1 MKLYEIP
8 TEFQAIQDELER
20 SLGEVT
26 PEIETRFRNLLE
38 GGKAK
43 LEAACHVKRNLEV
56 HEGLARAQAE
66 VFKTEAERCLGQAKS
81 FGAAADRLG
90 ELMAPGLKAVGTIKT
105 VAGSFYATRRVTYAI
120 SLRPGVDIKT
130 LDKRFWR
137 QADPELNK
145 KPLQDLAK
153 THPLTPGQM
162 EFILGGDFK
171 KKDCERI
178 QHDRACTDADL
189 DVLAKDDLTQEQ
201 RLMLAGIKGK
211 SAIPDEVVA
220 VPFESLTTACRAA
233 AEPVEAQGAPAS
245 PQASPAASPQAA
257 PVVVQA
263 PPPAPAEPVPLAYT
277 EDPLGDL

>member
-1 MKLYEIP
+1 MRLYEIP

-56 HEGLARAQAE
+56 HEGLAKAQAE
-66 VFKTEAERCLGQAKS
+66 VFKAEAERCLGQAKS
-81 FGAAADRLG
+81 FGACADRLG
-90 ELMAPGLKAVGTIKT
+90 EVMAPALKAIGTIKT

-120 SLRPGVDIKT
+120 SLRPGADIKA
-130 LDKRFWR
+130 LDRKYWR

-153 THPLTPGQM
+153 QHPLTPGQM
-162 EFILGGDFK
+162 EFVLGGDFK
-171 KKDCERI
+171 KKDIERI
-178 QHDRACTDADL
+178 QHDHACTDADL
-189 DVLAKDDLTQEQ
+189 DVLVKDNLTQEQ
-201 RLMLAGIKGK
+201 RLLLAGIRGH
-211 SAIPDEVVA
+211 SALPDEVVA

-233 AEPVEAQGAPAS
+233 AEPVEV
-245 PQASPAASPQAA
+245 QAA
-257 PVVVQA
+257 PATTQVAPAIVQA

-277 EDPLGDL
+277 SDPLGDL